1 MRFYT
6 TQHPFCCGIALHA
19 RTMYVCILDQ
29 AGETLLHRH
38 MTATPE
44 ALLKAIAPYRDQIV
58 LAAECMLTWYW
69 LADLWAEHGIP
80 FVLGHAL
87 SMKAIHGGK
96 AKNDTIDAHKIAV
109 LLRGGMLPQAY
120 VSPAE
125 MRATRDLLRRRM
137 HLARKRGELLAHV
150 HNTNSQYN
158 LPAIGKKIA
167 YKSNRD
173 GVAERFADPAVQKSI
188 AVDLALITYDDALL
202 RDVERTIVNIA
213 KHHDAHTL
221 YLLQTVPGIGK
232 ILSLVLLYDIHQ
244 IDRFPRVQDFA
255 SSCRLVKCAKE
266 SAGKRSGTSGTTIG
280 NAHLKWAFSEAAVL
294 FLRDNP
300 AGQKFLTRLEK
311 KHSKGKALTILAHT
325 LARAVYDMLQ
335 HKTAFDMPTFL
346 NSSGRGVGKLDA
358 SRDNHGMTLT
368 IHALQG
374 TKDCVSERR

>member
-6 TQHPFCCGIALHA
+6 QQHPFYCGIDLHA
-19 RTMYVCILDQ
+19 RTMYLCILDQ
-29 AGETLLHRH
+29 AGETLLHRN
-38 MTATPE
+38 MQATPE
-44 ALLKAIAPYRDQIV
+44 ALLKAIAPYQGQIV
-58 LAAECMLTWYW
+58 LAAECMFTWYW
-69 LADLWAEHGIP
+69 LADLCAEHEIP

-87 SMKAIHGGK
+87 YMKAIHGGK
-96 AKNDTIDAHKIAV
+96 AKNDKIDAQKIAV

-120 VSPAE
+120 VYPAE

-137 HLARKRGELLAHV
+137 HLTRKRAELLAHV
-150 HNTNSQYN
+150 QNTNNQYN

-167 YKSNRD
+167 YKANRD

-188 AVDLALITYDDALL
+188 EVDLALITYYDALL
-202 RDVERTIVNIA
+202 RDVELTIVKTA

-232 ILSLVLLYDIHQ
+232 ILSLVLLYEIHQ
-244 IDRFPRVQDFA
+244 IDRFPRVQEFA

-266 SAGKRSGTSGTTIG
+266 SAGKRSGTSGSKIG

-311 KHSKGKALTILAHT
+311 KHGKGKALTILAHK
-325 LARAVYDMLQ
+325 LARAVYFML
-335 HKTAFDMPTFL
+335 KNKRAFDMATFL
-346 NSSGRGVGKLDA
+346 HS
-358 SRDNHGMTLT
+358 
-368 IHALQG
+368 
-374 TKDCVSERR
+374 